1 MGEQLTIRSNLS
13 RMETAEREQ
22 RKYLLAERRYLISKR
37 GAQDEAKARQ
47 ALLKFLKRAMV
58 LCFHEWKDYVN
69 KMNKAR
75 TFVRKILMGKYNT
88 KSERERASR
97 IWKTL

>member
-13 RMETAEREQ
+13 KMENAEREQ

-58 LCFHEWKDYVN
+58 LCFHEWKNYVY
-69 KMNKAR
+69 KMNKTR
-75 TFVRKILMGKYNT
+75 TFVRKILMGKY
-88 KSERERASR
+88 KYKKRKRAC
-97 IWKTL
+97 IA